1 MEVSFSDS
9 FRKVFRKRIKSAEI
23 ELEFWNRLEIFVN
36 EPFDSKLKTHKLS
49 GKLKGL
55 WSFTIEYDLR
65 VVFFSQTTNQNRQ
78 SLSIWELMM
87 KCTKR
92 LL

>member
-65 VVFFSQTTNQNRQ
+65 TVFFFTNDKPKQAIFVD
-78 SLSIWELMM
+78 LGTHDEVY
-87 KCTKR
+87 
-92 LL
+92 

>member
-65 VVFFSQTTNQNRQ
+65 IVFFFTNDKPKQAIFVD
-78 SLSIWELMM
+78 LGTHDEVY
-87 KCTKR
+87 
-92 LL
+92 

>member
-36 EPFDSKLKTHKLS
+36 DPFDSKLKTHKLS

-55 WSFTIEYDLR
+55 WSFTIEYDQR
-65 VVFFSQTTNQNRQ
+65 VVFFFTNDKPKQAIFVD
-78 SLSIWELMM
+78 LGTHDEVY
-87 KCTKR
+87 
-92 LL
+92 